1 MVKMKKSRKGRPYMT
16 MTYNELSTEAKETAL
31 NSFVNFYVSQYNK
44 ESLEILGSHVENG
57 LIATINQI
65 LRDNQFMGHSKLVEI
80 SIRLSKPVYQEILSQ
95 LTNVKFQ
102 KDGEPVVDWL
112 TAWKEKEE
120 QLPEED

>member
-1 MVKMKKSRKGRPYMT
+1 MT